1 MKSIYIITNETGT
14 TEKSMKTLR
23 GYCNYLRYEGVVLCP
38 QLTFS

>member
-23 GYCNYLRYEGVVLCP
+23 GYCNYLRYEGTAYLF
-38 QLTFS
+38 LHG